1 MKMRFGRF
9 LALLL
14 VVALLIQLVPV
25 SVLAQE
31 AEYVEESFEADNF
44 DVIGLAED
52 SRQTSEESLK
62 NAKIL
67 FEEEELREENVK
79 HFRLDNGSYIAVQYG
94 SPVHYEEDGEWVDYD
109 NTLREVSTFDGTGV
123 SHYTVTNGD
132 STRVFA
138 ADANTEVLLALRK
151 GNYSLSLT
159 PVNEPDAEIPVTPIP
174 PVEMEIMGGDI
185 GAEGDAQAD
194 QNVVISSENI
204 QLAQPAT
211 VLCYSGSGDVETNAL
226 SAEET
231 SLYAQVQPKAMYS
244 ALEYVDALNGAT
256 LRYENYGNIVKESIV
271 IDVPQETYSY
281 SFILETEGM
290 TPTLLEDG
298 SIILTA
304 TDGEIIYTIPAPYM
318 IDANKEYSTNAS
330 YSLSGSDNIFTL
342 TVTADADWL
351 NAADRAF
358 PVLLDPTFEEDTDEN
373 DIAACFVRSG
383 LPNSQDANDS
393 NLYAGYYDNNNQ
405 MTRSYFHVNNLP
417 VIPGGCEINR
427 ACLRLSCF
435 AVRPNS
441 ASYSLDLGIYGLT
454 SAEGLDGTSGDDA
467 WNQWIGALTWNKV
480 QSGSAVHS
488 DVLVDKVTLNGGDTE
503 PYPTWDITTLAYK
516 WYNSEEYRE
525 NIGFVLKAVNED
537 DVAGRASFY
546 GPKNAQN
553 KPVLII
559 EYRNTVGIEDYYNY
573 QTFGHGRAGVSY
585 ISDYSM
591 QNTLVVPLIQSSSEV
606 MPFSLNLVYNS
617 AYGGRYFT
625 EDSDFGNEAQMLH
638 TKDYSDMLMY
648 VGWKL
653 SAQQTVVPFSIG
665 NKNYLIYTDG
675 DGTEHYFADDDEDGT
690 SEATDHDG
698 IYEDEDGLKYK
709 ITISGT
715 NYTMTSKTDYKWHFT
730 NGFLTWEE
738 DAYGN
743 RIDYH
748 YADNSS
754 KLLKITRTNVGC
766 STAETLVTLS
776 YGWDGVDLDQ
786 FPSAFTD
793 QYGRTTRIMYAS
805 PNSSIYY
812 LRRINFPDGQYA
824 DYIYTNQTRGH
835 MKGYRLTRVYDA
847 ESQYGMEFSYGYNGD
862 VRNLYEYVSSSKV
875 YGTMIHGYKRSP
887 SQTVYRYYGKDQMDD
902 QSEVA
907 KNDNIP
913 PDDQLMFCV
922 LDRYGKTV
930 GCYVTDSSERHVLG
944 VSAAEFTENNGTDKR
959 NNSIT
964 AAASAGL
971 QGINLL
977 QNSSGEADTDDWNN
991 ATSNTDPANVY
1002 IGKQSL
1008 KFTDKTLWQEV
1019 KLEANETY
1027 TFSAYVK
1034 KEAGARARLCIRLGG
1049 VEKATSEL
1057 LNYDTSG
1064 VNNGWVR
1071 LSATYTPEQ
1080 SGDYQAAV
1088 IVNGTAYADALQ
1100 FEKGDAASAYNPVD
1114 DASLEWTNNTFSNTS
1129 WHKNGNTTIFT
1140 ENPEE
1145 PNPEITGYF
1154 GSGVAKLKGGEELL
1168 RIYQIVQLNMP
1179 LDSSF
1184 LLSAWAKGA
1193 ADPSSVDQKTANSDP
1208 YFGLAIRLHFS
1219 DNTSEIHYKSFD
1231 PYCRDWQYAQD
1242 IVTPDKENNEAGT
1255 ITITHAT
1262 IAVAYDN
1269 NINTAYVDN
1278 VSLRLGQAQTYAYD
1292 AEGNVDTAALTG
1304 GGAEGAEYDKDTGDL
1319 TKYTSPN
1326 GVVFNYTSNT
1336 QHSITK
1342 EVGAGTVTDYTYDT
1356 NGYLLSTT
1364 YSSDPEKD
1372 DPRYLTS
1379 SSKQTTDKNYTE
1391 SVTDTAGNTTSY
1403 LYTSGRLEKATD
1415 AAGTTTTYTYYHQND
1430 RSKSTYI
1437 TGIAAIDYTYDKGQL
1452 SQLKRKSFPYEGA
1465 PQSEAV
1471 YQDYNFTHNAWGQQ
1485 TSIAVGDQALVI
1497 NEYENINDDATT
1509 TTKGGGNH
1517 TKTTYANGDYVTYEY
1532 DRLDR
1537 LIKTTYNDTGE
1548 YIEYTYNGEGALSKL
1563 VHRRSN
1569 GTVIA
1574 SYEFERDNLGR
1585 LIRSRQVDSNN
1596 ATIQRTEH
1604 IYDAIGRISRQRWS
1618 IGIKNF
1624 SESYTYND
1632 GATGNGA
1639 LNTVT
1644 TSTGDKVYFSYDPL
1658 NRLETSTVKRG
1669 NTEVYTTTYEYW
1681 AADTPEGEE
1690 PDENRT
1696 SNEIKFQYTELA
1708 NGTVITG
1715 NQYVYDEL
1723 GNIISLYESHPV
1735 DGYQYRREVAKYTY
1749 DDQSQLT
1756 SETYYTYLHNDN
1768 GDRDSVTWNYT
1779 YDTAGNILSR
1789 SKTTKER
1796 RDGVVTTTSSTAE
1809 RTYTYSTGDWKD
1821 LLTEVTAGSTTH
1833 ELEYDLSGNP
1843 LTYGNGQ
1850 QLYTNLTWEH
1860 GRQLTS
1866 LTTNGSVYTYDYNH
1880 EGIRTKK
1887 VVNGVTHNYIT
1898 QSGRIAR
1905 EVIQESGR
1913 SLVLDYIY
1921 TAAGAPF
1928 ALEYYSTEGQV
1939 YATYYYITNY
1949 QGDVV
1954 ALLDSDYDVVARYT
1968 YNAWGELVSVTNDQG
1983 TLITD
1988 PTNIA
1993 HLNPLRY
2000 RSYYYDTETG
2010 FYYLQSRYYDP
2021 ANHRFINADAAEYS
2035 AMSAYDINETNLF
2048 SYCLNNPV
2056 NRIDEAGNL
2065 SWKSV
2070 FKVVAAVA
2078 VVAVV
2083 TAACVATAGAAAV
2096 ALGAS
2101 STVVSAVVTGA
2112 AVGGVVSGGSEIIT
2126 QISENGCENIDISSI
2141 GTRSAFGSAY
2151 GAIRGVGSA
2160 GTGAVRLAGKAGVV
2174 LVNTVEAIYDSTKA
2188 GDSFPDTMK
2197 NAAKAAGLSAGL
2209 QVLGLP
2215 FKSHS
2220 YKYTDSLFISA
2231 ARGAKAVNRRYG
2243 IAQGIFE
2250 LIGDVIN

>member
-1 MKMRFGRF
+1 M
-9 LALLL
+9 
-14 VVALLIQLVPV
+14 
-25 SVLAQE
+25 
-31 AEYVEESFEADNF
+31 
-44 DVIGLAED
+44 
-52 SRQTSEESLK
+52 
-62 NAKIL
+62 
-67 FEEEELREENVK
+67 
-79 HFRLDNGSYIAVQYG
+79 
-94 SPVHYEEDGEWVDYD
+94 
-109 NTLREVSTFDGTGV
+109 
-123 SHYTVTNGD
+123 
-132 STRVFA
+132 
-138 ADANTEVLLALRK
+138 
-151 GNYSLSLT
+151 
-159 PVNEPDAEIPVTPIP
+159 
-174 PVEMEIMGGDI
+174 
-185 GAEGDAQAD
+185 
-194 QNVVISSENI
+194 
-204 QLAQPAT
+204 
-211 VLCYSGSGDVETNAL
+211 
-226 SAEET
+226 
-231 SLYAQVQPKAMYS
+231 
-244 ALEYVDALNGAT
+244 
-256 LRYENYGNIVKESIV
+256 
-271 IDVPQETYSY
+271 
-281 SFILETEGM
+281 
-290 TPTLLEDG
+290 
-298 SIILTA
+298 
-304 TDGEIIYTIPAPYM
+304 
-318 IDANKEYSTNAS
+318 
-330 YSLSGSDNIFTL
+330 
-342 TVTADADWL
+342 
-351 NAADRAF
+351 
-358 PVLLDPTFEEDTDEN
+358 
-373 DIAACFVRSG
+373 
-383 LPNSQDANDS
+383 
-393 NLYAGYYDNNNQ
+393 YAGYYDNNNQ
-405 MTRSYFHVNNLP
+405 KTRSYFHVNNLP

-488 DVLVDKVTLNGGDTE
+488 DVLVDKVTLNGGDTD
-503 PYPTWDITTLAYK
+503 PHPTWDITSLAYK
-516 WYNSEEYRE
+516 WYDSEEYRE
-525 NIGFVLKAVNED
+525 NMGFVLKAVDED
-537 DVAGRASFY
+537 NVVGRASFY

-559 EYRNTVGIEDYYNY
+559 EYRNTVGIEGYYNY

-625 EDSDFGNEAQMLH
+625 EDSNFGNEAQMLH

-675 DGTEHYFADDDEDGT
+675 DGTEHYFADDDEDGI

-715 NYTMTSKTDYKWHFT
+715 NYTMTNRTDYKWHFT

-793 QYGRTTRIMYAS
+793 QYGRITRIMYAS

-812 LRRINFPDGQYA
+812 LRRIIFPDEQYA

-847 ESQYGMEFSYGYNGD
+847 ESQYGMEFSYSYSGD

-922 LDRYGKTV
+922 LDRMGKTV

-977 QNSSGEADTDDWNN
+977 QNSSGEAGTADWNN

-1049 VEKATSEL
+1049 EEKATSEL
-1057 LNYDTSG
+1057 LNYDTTG

-1129 WHKNGNTTIFT
+1129 WSKNGGTTIFT
-1140 ENPEE
+1140 EDPNDT
-1145 PNPEITGYF
+1145 NPEITGYF
-1154 GSGVAKLKGGEELL
+1154 GSAVAVLKGESGLQ
-1168 RIYQIVQLNMP
+1168 RIYQTVQLNMP

-1208 YFGLAIRLHFS
+1208 YFGLAIRLYFS

-1242 IVTPDKENNEAGT
+1242 IVTPAKENNEDGT

-1304 GGAEGAEYDKDTGDL
+1304 GGAEGAEYDEDTGDL

-1336 QHSITK
+1336 QHSITR
-1342 EVGAGTVTDYTYDT
+1342 EAGAGTVTDYTYNNT
-1356 NGYLLSTT
+1356 GYLTTTT

-1379 SSKQTTDKNYTE
+1379 SSEQTTDKNYTE

-1403 LYTSGRLEKATD
+1403 LYASGRLEKATD
-1415 AAGTTTTYTYYHQND
+1415 AAGTTTTYTYYHNND

-1452 SQLKRKSFPYEGA
+1452 SQLKRKTFPYEGA

-1471 YQDYNFTHNAWGQQ
+1471 YQSYNFDYNAWGQG
-1485 TSIAVGDQALVI
+1485 TSVSVGNQLLSTS
-1497 NEYENINDDATT
+1497 EYEDVNSNAPGI
-1509 TTKGGGNH
+1509 GGGNK
-1517 TKTTYANGDYVTYEY
+1517 TKTTYGNGDSISYVY
-1532 DRLDR
+1532 DKLDR
-1537 LIKTTYNDTGE
+1537 LIKTVYNDSGE
-1548 YIEYTYNGEGALSKL
+1548 YVEYTYNGEGSLSKL
-1563 VHRRSN
+1563 VHRLSDNDDDDSN
-1569 GTVIA
+1569 DPVIA

-1585 LIRSRQVDSNN
+1585 LIRSRQVNSNN
-1596 ATIQRTEH
+1596 GTVQRTEH
-1604 IYDAIGRISRQRWS
+1604 LYDAIGRLSTQCWT
-1618 IGIKNF
+1618 IGNQNY
-1624 SESYTYND
+1624 SASYTYND
-1632 GATGNGA
+1632 GETGNGA

-1644 TSTGDKVYFSYDPL
+1644 LGTEDQVVFTYDPL
-1658 NRLETSTVKRG
+1658 NRLTEELVK
-1669 NTEVYTTTYEYW
+1669 
-1681 AADTPEGEE
+1681 AP
-1690 PDENRT
+1690 
-1696 SNEIKFQYTELA
+1696 
-1708 NGTVITG
+1708 NGTPLFKHAIAYTDLGNNQTTNLVKFYNVRYANNQLIAGNRYSYDSMGNISEIAQSTG
-1715 NQYVYDEL
+1715 NFFPLIAYD
-1723 GNIISLYESHPV
+1723 
-1735 DGYQYRREVAKYTY
+1735 Y
-1749 DDQSQLT
+1749 DDQGQLI
-1756 SETYYTYLHNDN
+1756 SEEFYDGNGTGKSHITDSYT
-1768 GDRDSVTWNYT
+1768 YT
-1779 YDTAGNILSR
+1779 YDTAGNILSVKNKAGATIK
-1789 SKTTKER
+1789 S
-1796 RDGVVTTTSSTAE
+1796 
-1809 RTYTYSTGDWKD
+1809 YTYSTGDWKD
-1821 LLTEVTAGSTTH
+1821 LLTSVTVGNTTH
-1833 ELEYDLSGNP
+1833 TLQYDQSGNP
-1843 LTYGNGQ
+1843 TTYGNGQ

-1860 GRQLTS
+1860 GRQLAS
-1866 LTTNGSVYTYDYNH
+1866 LTTGGKTYTFDYDH
-1880 EGIRTKK
+1880 EGIRTWKI
-1887 VVNGVTHNYIT
+1887 GDGESHEYIT
-1898 QSGRIAR
+1898 QNGKVVR
-1905 EVIQESGR
+1905 EIIGSYNGWNW
-1913 SLVLDYIY
+1913 VLDFIY
-1921 TAAGAPF
+1921 DNAGRPF
-1928 ALEYYSTEGQV
+1928 ALKYSTNGGNSF
-1939 YATYYYITNY
+1939 ATYYYVLNY

-1954 ALLDSDYDVVARYT
+1954 ALLDSNCNVVARYT
-1968 YNAWGELVSVTNDQG
+1968 YNAWGEILSVTDDDGNA
-1983 TLITD
+1983 ITN
-1988 PTNIA
+1988 TFSIA
-1993 HLNPLRY
+1993 HINPLRY
-2000 RSYYYDTETG
+2000 RGYYYDSETG
-2010 FYYLQSRYYDP
+2010 FYYVSSRYYDP
-2021 ANHRFINADAAEYS
+2021 EICRFINADDVDYLGTNGDFTS
-2035 AMSAYDINETNLF
+2035 LNLF
-2048 SYCLNNPV
+2048 AYCGNNPV
-2056 NRIDEAGNL
+2056 SRTDSEGTFWL
-2065 SWKSV
+2065 
-2070 FKVVAAVA
+2070 
-2078 VVAVV
+2078 
-2083 TAACVATAGAAAV
+2083 TAT
-2096 ALGAS
+2096 LIS
-2101 STVVSAVVTGA
+2101 SAIGGIVSAVADIAIQVVTTGTVDVGQTLVAAASGA
-2112 AVGGVVSGGSEIIT
+2112 ISGACALIPGGKAVTTAVSGVI
-2126 QISENGCENIDISSI
+2126 N
-2141 GTRSAFGSAY
+2141 
-2151 GAIRGVGSA
+2151 
-2160 GTGAVRLAGKAGVV
+2160 
-2174 LVNTVEAIYDSTKA
+2174 
-2188 GDSFPDTMK
+2188 
-2197 NAAKAAGLSAGL
+2197 AGLSAGSYAL
-2209 QVLGLP
+2209 NQWRKGEKVELGDLAINAGVG
-2215 FKSHS
+2215 FVSGVAGNLFRYNSTSALKDAGEALIE
-2220 YKYTDSLFISA
+2220 KGMRKVTNGVANSLTSTIK
-2231 ARGAKAVNRRYG
+2231 RGFQYIDDGINAIYNYAAKAGTNSGLGSALGSVAG
-2243 IAQGIFE
+2243 GFLSIIK
-2250 LIGDVIN
+2250 